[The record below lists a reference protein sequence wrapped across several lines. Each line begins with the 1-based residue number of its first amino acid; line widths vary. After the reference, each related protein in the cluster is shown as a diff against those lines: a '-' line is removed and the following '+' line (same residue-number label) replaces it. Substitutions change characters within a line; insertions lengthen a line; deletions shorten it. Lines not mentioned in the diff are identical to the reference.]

1 MVQDN
6 HADTMVTTRC
16 QQGAGMTS
24 VAEQKRS
31 LPMKTLLPLAASVF
45 LSGAAVAAPNDR
57 AILAMGA
64 YVPTDDMNASE
75 MFYRAL
81 FDRAPV
87 IELPDFVAFSI
98 AGGWF
103 AIAAR
108 SKYAPGAIPGSG
120 AVPYLQSG
128 DLVTLQAR
136 ASAAGAEVPDI
147 IEEPGIHLL
156 KITDPNGQLIE
167 FFALTGQ

>member
-1 MVQDN
+1 
-6 HADTMVTTRC
+6 
-16 QQGAGMTS
+16 
-24 VAEQKRS
+24 
-31 LPMKTLLPLAASVF
+31 MKNVLPLAASVF
-45 LSGAAVAAPNDR
+45 LASSTVAAAQDDQ

-64 YVPTDDMNASE
+64 YVPTDDMGVSE
-75 MFYRAL
+75 EFYRVL

-87 IELPDFVAFSI
+87 IELPDFVAFNI
-98 AGGWF
+98 EGGWF
-103 AIAAR
+103 AIASR
-108 SKYAPGAIPGSG
+108 SKYAPGSLPGSG

-128 DLVTLQAR
+128 DLEVLQQR
-136 ASAAGAEVPDI
+136 ASNAGADVPDI